1 MENVQVLIKKKVP
14 LVLHDNFFQFVAAW
28 FAVFDIVFVI
38 ILIPV
43 FDRIIYPR
51 LARAGRPMG
60 FVLRVSMGMVIAAI
74 AVCVAG
80 VVEHYRLKS
89 LYQNDSSPCCRQR
102 IEQKISKAS

>member
-1 MENVQVLIKKKVP
+1 LYEGKPKEIRKP
-14 LVLHDNFFQFVAAW
+14 YDNFFQFVAAW

-74 AVCVAG
+74 NSLPLDCCVLG
-80 VVEHYRLKS
+80 LDLWCLMPLSTTFQLYRGG
-89 LYQNDSSPCCRQR
+89 
-102 IEQKISKAS
+102 